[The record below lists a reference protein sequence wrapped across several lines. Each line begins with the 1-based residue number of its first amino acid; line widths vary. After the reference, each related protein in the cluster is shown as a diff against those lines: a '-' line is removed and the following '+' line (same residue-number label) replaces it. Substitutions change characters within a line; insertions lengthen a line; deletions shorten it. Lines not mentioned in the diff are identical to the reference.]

1 MLLKLKQKLNFYLVL
16 WNVAVKEN
24 YKWRYM
30 EGTRYVFSKWKKGW
44 LQKMVNLPTQNRQL
58 TDPQHLHFSHSL
70 SFTFAL

>member
-44 LQKMVNLPTQNRQL
+44 LQKMV
-58 TDPQHLHFSHSL
+58 
-70 SFTFAL
+70 